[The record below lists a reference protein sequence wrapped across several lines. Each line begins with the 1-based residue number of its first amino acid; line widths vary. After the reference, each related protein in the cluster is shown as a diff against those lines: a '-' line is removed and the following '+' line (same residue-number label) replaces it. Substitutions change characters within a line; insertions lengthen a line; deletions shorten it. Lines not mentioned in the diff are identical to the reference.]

1 MTSSPFLTLK
11 GARSPFSRRLPSPTL
26 RTFPRLGF
34 SLALSGRTI
43 PLLVFDSASSRLT
56 RILSPRGR
64 SLGMIGSPVKKVDSE
79 KLLVDSGS
87 WEVAYQPST
96 THYPLSRYPS
106 PGHLP
111 S

>member
-11 GARSPFSRRLPSPTL
+11 GARSPLSRRLPSPRARIL
-26 RTFPRLGF
+26 PRLGF

-43 PLLVFDSASSRLT
+43 PLLVFDSASSRLI

-64 SLGMIGSPVKKVDSE
+64 SLGIVGLLKKVVTGYLS
-79 KLLVDSGS
+79 LVTGQNYS
-87 WEVAYQPST
+87 WFG
-96 THYPLSRYPS
+96 S